1 MSFNVMYCWW
11 WCTYWSSICCYGRIT
26 TLKRVYF
33 KLFVDLSL
41 HLIRMCLQEVE
52 YQLIQFGL
60 EHQLVLLKILKNNK
74 PQKFNLKVVSKLELH
89 KIDLWINNSIFSSKI
104 FKIIL
109 KNWEIFNPNYIEF
122 PIYKIFCL
130 VLFQI

>member
-1 MSFNVMYCWW
+1 
-11 WCTYWSSICCYGRIT
+11 
-26 TLKRVYF
+26 
-33 KLFVDLSL
+33 
-41 HLIRMCLQEVE
+41 MCLQEVE

-109 KNWEIFNPNYIEF
+109 KN
-122 PIYKIFCL
+122 
-130 VLFQI
+130 